1 MWTGLFVEESIR
13 MTEDRDKW
21 RKYVHGLVNP
31 LIEDGYRTEQN
42 RTGTTQTVLCC
53 LAGGVNRASVNGDQH
68 EEPDRILSSGRRT
81 GTVRGRDRDRGW
93 NELVDE
99 LLDSSVVDVLSDSP
113 SCQQTRHRLL
123 ATRSSAI
130 GE

>member
-1 MWTGLFVEESIR
+1 MVWSTLGSR
-13 MTEDRDKW
+13 TA
-21 RKYVHGLVNP
+21 
-31 LIEDGYRTEQN
+31 TEQN

-123 ATRSSAI
+123 ATRSSAV